1 MQEIIKKYEK
11 KIQDKN
17 AKRRKLKI
25 VTAIA
30 SLAVVCIVLW
40 ALILPGVAMS
50 GQPKCGKEEHRHS
63 DACYTEKLTCGQ
75 KETDGHTHTDACY
88 KTEKKLICGQ
98 EESETHQHTDA
109 CYQEEKTLICGK
121 QEEAAHHHTAACYTR
136 ELTCGKEEHTH
147 TDECY
152 SDPTADV
159 ENEDSWTTTFRHA
172 ELGDDWGKNVAAIAE
187 TQIGYRESSNNYSV
201 SENREHKG
209 YTRYTAWYGD
219 YYKDWDTAFAAF
231 CIHYAGVP
239 DDAFPTDIKADE
251 WIKKLQE
258 KDWYTDKT
266 SEDYQVGDLIF
277 LHKKNQE
284 TDTQVGVISKIFEK
298 DGKTYIQTIEGN
310 CDNQVKKNEYA
321 ADDENISG
329 YGLLCKAQMK
339 YKADQMTQEN
349 AKSEAKAEETASNT
363 ADSTTDDTAQVQ
375 AVKKSNV
382 QKKRKVFYSSRS
394 VNEDNA
400 SENTATVS
408 EEGPIKITDAK
419 VKLET
424 KATTSETENGY
435 SRDKQFE
442 FSLFYKLGN
451 QITETNNKAYY
462 DLPDELTDISSAAYS
477 QTGTIWDG
485 DIAVGNYKIVKVTDE
500 NGKEHSRVIFEYTN
514 KDWIEEHGSNVT
526 GTFRFY
532 AKISKTASNNQDEV
546 KIRYDG
552 SSEPIYIKFE
562 DGKVTG
568 RKEHNLNSDGTMDCT
583 ITFDVKG
590 KDATVKLKDVLGNN
604 LEFVSGTFK
613 LDGNPINDLV
623 SGKETKL
630 NKLTIGTHRITY
642 KVKVKNINNTNAT
655 NNKIEWSWGEND
667 KHKDEYDDRI
677 TFQKEGI
684 KKEGNYNYVTGKMD
698 WTITVTPS
706 QFKSV
711 KGTIIN
717 DVLSSTNHK
726 YDGKAVI
733 CTNPW
738 SVEKTT
744 IAQISLDSNANSFS
758 YTFNEKTD
766 AEYGIGQT
774 YYIKYSTLPN
784 DWEGEGDGKTY
795 HTYKNTVNENESS
808 AGVTE
813 PGNGGNKPNP
823 GDDKDKID
831 IVTKDAIALPN
842 KKILWQITIDPNKY
856 KGENKELTYLHL
868 SDSLTNTGW
877 SGSKYDQSSFKILDE
892 DGNVLG
898 YEKNKDYTLTFGTDS
913 FDMNFITLPNKK
925 IVVSYITYTN
935 NNNTNQS
942 NNVKS
947 TYTIDG
953 KSNQET
959 DSAQSGY
966 QEMGAPMQKDG
977 TIDGKKITWKIV
989 VDCTESHYWFKEGS
1003 GKTAGIY
1010 TIKDILP
1017 DGLTYIDGSAK
1028 YSIQDD
1034 AWTKLNQTD
1043 NAEITPRMGND
1054 GELLFD
1060 FDIKYSSTNTNP
1072 RYAPIKITLTFDTY
1086 INTPLPTKDGKG
1098 LKATKSGVTYHND
1111 TDFSKD
1117 GTIYSK
1123 ASADAEIKNK
1133 YLTKAGSVG
1142 KNNIINYKLVINY
1155 EAADLIPDSDYIN
1168 LVDKLDP
1175 NCEIDLKSIKVKDLN
1190 TNQEVAFTQN
1200 YSTEG
1205 TLTLK
1210 VPDSKAL
1217 IVEYK
1222 VRVFGEVNDT
1232 LRILNQAHL
1241 EGIDS
1246 ANASTETETK
1256 IVQTEATVSG
1266 NKDSVTL
1273 IKIDDTTSA
1282 KLEGAEFE
1290 LYQVTNNYDNGTK
1303 VKAGK
1308 TDSEGKLIFERLNYD
1323 TVYYYQEV
1331 KAPNGYTKDTD
1342 KHYFIIRGD
1351 NYQNFYNS
1359 IPDDVKAKIKI
1370 TTYIGGNNVLVSNK
1384 EDKSYTLPATGGTGT
1399 TGYLAG
1405 GAALMCLAALLY
1417 GYQLRRKRER
1427 GTM

>member
-1 MQEIIKKYEK
+1 MQEIIKEYEK

-17 AKRRKLKI
+17 ARRRKLKI

-50 GQPKCGKEEHRHS
+50 GQPKCGKEEHKHTA
-63 DACYTEKLTCGQ
+63 ACYTEKLTCGQ

-98 EESETHQHTDA
+98 QESETHQHTDA
-109 CYQEEKTLICGK
+109 CYQEEKVLICGK
-121 QEEAAHHHTAACYTR
+121 QEEPAHHHTAACYTK

-159 ENEDSWTTTFRHA
+159 ETEDGWTTTFQHA
-172 ELGDDWGKNVAAIAE
+172 KLGDDWGKNVAAIAD
-187 TQIGYRESSNNYSV
+187 TQVGYRESTNNYSV
-201 SENREHKG
+201 NEKREHKG

-219 YYKDWDTAFAAF
+219 YYKDWDAAFAAF

-239 DDAFPTDIKADE
+239 DDAFPKDIKAEE

-258 KDWYTDKT
+258 KNWYVDKN
-266 SEDYQVGDLIF
+266 SSDYQVGDLIF
-277 LHKKNQE
+277 LQKKNQE
-284 TDTQVGVISKIFEK
+284 TDTQVGIISKIDER
-298 DGKTYIQTIEGN
+298 DGKTYIHTIEGN

-321 ADDENISG
+321 ADDQNILG

-339 YKADQMTQEN
+339 YKADQM
-349 AKSEAKAEETASNT
+349 AKEETKTEAKAEEKAEKKEEAEAQTQAAADESAEDNK
-363 ADSTTDDTAQVQ
+363 AVFYNSDVNENSVDSTA
-375 AVKKSNV
+375 NV
-382 QKKRKVFYSSRS
+382 DGQTRS
-394 VNEDNA
+394 ANT
-400 SENTATVS
+400 SES
-408 EEGPIKITDAK
+408 GQIKITDAK

-424 KATTSETENGY
+424 KATTSEIENGY

-442 FSLFYKLGN
+442 FSLSYKLGN

-462 DLPDELTDISSAAYS
+462 DLPDELTDIASAAYS

-485 DIAVGNYKIVKVTDE
+485 DIAVGNYKIIKVTGED
-500 NGKEHSRVIFEYTN
+500 GKEHSRVVFEYTN
-514 KDWIEEHGSNVT
+514 NEWLEEHGSNVS
-526 GTFRFY
+526 GTFKFN
-532 AKISKTASNNQDEV
+532 AKISKTFSDNKDEV
-546 KIRYDG
+546 EIKYDG
-552 SSEPIYIKFE
+552 DSEPIDIKFE

-568 RKEHNLNSDGTMDCT
+568 KKEHKFNNNGTIDCT

-590 KDATVKLKDVLGNN
+590 KDATVKLKDVLGDN

-623 SGKETKL
+623 SGEETKL
-630 NKLTIGTHRITY
+630 NNLTTGTHKITY
-642 KVKVKNINNTNAT
+642 KVKVKDIANTDT
-655 NNKIEWSWGEND
+655 THNKIEWSWGENY
-667 KHKDEYDDRI
+667 KYKDEYDDRI
-677 TFQKEGI
+677 TFQKKGI
-684 KKEGNYNYVTGKMD
+684 NKTGWYDAATGKIV

-711 KGTIIN
+711 KDTTIS
-717 DVLSSTNHK
+717 DVISSDNHK
-726 YDGKAVI
+726 YDGEVI
-733 CTNPW
+733 VCTNPW
-738 SVEKTT
+738 DVNNTT
-744 IAQISLDSNANSFS
+744 VDHFKLDANKNSFS

-766 AEYGIGQT
+766 EEYGIGKT
-774 YYIKYSTLPN
+774 YYIKYTTIPTDLPKN
-784 DWEGEGDGKTY
+784 GDGQTE
-795 HTYKNTVNENESS
+795 HIYKNTVNGEESS
-808 AGVTE
+808 NTIKE
-813 PGNGGNKPNP
+813 PSSGGNTG

-868 SDSLTNTGW
+868 SDSLENTGW

-925 IVVSYITYTN
+925 IVVNYITYTN
-935 NNNTNQS
+935 NDNTNQS

-959 DSAQSGY
+959 DRAQSGY

-989 VDCTESHYWFKEGS
+989 VDCTQSQYWFKEGS
-1003 GKTAGIY
+1003 GKPAGIY

-1034 AWTKLNQTD
+1034 AWTHLNQTD
-1043 NAEITPRMGND
+1043 NTEITPRTGDD

-1072 RYAPIKITLTFDTY
+1072 QYAPIKITLTFDTY
-1086 INTPLPTKDGKG
+1086 INTPLPTKNGKG
-1098 LKATKSGVTYHND
+1098 VTVTASGVKYHND

-1117 GTIYSK
+1117 GTTYSK

-1155 EAADLIPDSDYIN
+1155 EAADLIQNSDYIN

-1222 VRVFGEVNDT
+1222 VRVFGEANDT

-1256 IVQTEATVSG
+1256 IVQTEATASG
-1266 NKDSVTL
+1266 SKDSVTL

-1290 LYQVTNNYDNGTK
+1290 LYEVSNDYDNGTK
-1303 VKAGK
+1303 IGDGS
-1308 TDSEGKLIFERLNYD
+1308 TDSEGKLIFEKLKYN

-1331 KAPNGYTKDTD
+1331 KAPDGYKKDTD
-1342 KHYFIIRGD
+1342 KHYFIIKGSS
-1351 NYQNFYNS
+1351 YQNIYDS
-1359 IPDDVKAKIKI
+1359 LPDEVKAKIK
-1370 TTYIGGNNVLVSNK
+1370 TYIGGNNVLVSNK
-1384 EDKSYTLPATGGTGT
+1384 EDKSYTLPSTGGTGT